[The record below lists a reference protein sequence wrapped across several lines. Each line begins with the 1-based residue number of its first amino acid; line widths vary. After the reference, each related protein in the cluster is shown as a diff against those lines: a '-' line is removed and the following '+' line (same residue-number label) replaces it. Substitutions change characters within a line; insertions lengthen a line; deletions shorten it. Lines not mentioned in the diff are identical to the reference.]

1 MDRKNIELFR
11 RNVRSLGILID
22 LHQKELASNDGVP
35 LSQFHMLFAIDEQ
48 KACSMIKLAEI
59 LALDKSK
66 VSRAIN
72 KLVKDGFVNR
82 EIDPENR
89 RYAILTLTNHGKR
102 LVQHINNKN
111 NLLFEDIL
119 SQLPSGK
126 GRLFVENFDAFTKAF
141 KKILVSQKTINDF
154 SK

>member
-11 RNVRSLGILID
+11 KNVRTLGILIH

-35 LSQFHMLFAIDEQ
+35 LSQFHMLFAIDEL
-48 KACSMIKLAEI
+48 KACSMIKLAED
-59 LALDKSK
+59 LSLDKSK

-72 KLVKDGFVNR
+72 KLVKAGFVNR

-89 RYAILTLTNHGKR
+89 RYAILTLTNHGKK

-111 NLLFEDIL
+111 NQLFKDVL
-119 SQLPSGK
+119 SQLPKGK
-126 GRLFVENFDAFTKAF
+126 GRSFIENFNIFTKAF
-141 KKILVSQKTINDF
+141 KETLVSNKTINDF
-154 SK
+154 S